1 MPFSYHPPTKFP
13 CQVCEKIAKNKP
25 VPVINSQKGKAS
37 AANNFPIHNW
47 YNFVLGYTPA
57 FPNYVLDVEKAER
70 GIIVADPFMGTGTT
84 LVACKMR
91 GLSSIGVDA
100 NDFFIDVAQ
109 AKLNWQIDVR
119 QIRQTAEI
127 IYAEVEKAY
136 SQVYFG
142 DNGKPLINLLEGEF
156 KITAEDYAKIKRPE
170 LLDIRYLSDKP
181 FVRAQI
187 IKDVLQEKVK
197 NADLQKIF
205 NLALASVILPVSNVR
220 YGPGFGVVKP
230 KTDVDVLKA
239 FREKITRMI
248 TDLEVLSPE
257 AKSTCANV
265 FLGNSRELEAI
276 LPKDSID
283 LMITS
288 PPYPGDHEY
297 TKHTRLELIF
307 MNYASSLKDFRR
319 IKERL
324 MRSATT
330 NIYRSDNEAQ
340 FVRDIKSISEATELI
355 DRRLKDSNATS
366 GFEKLYT
373 KLVWEYF
380 GGMFLNLRGVQQA
393 LKKGGKIYLLISDS
407 HAFKMVHIETAK
419 ILAEIG
425 LKVGFEK
432 FEIRLWQDKISTSH
446 KYHIPENILI
456 LTK

>member
-197 NADLQKIF
+197 NA
-205 NLALASVILPVSNVR
+205 VR
-220 YGPGFGVVKP
+220 G
-230 KTDVDVLKA
+230 
-239 FREKITRMI
+239 
-248 TDLEVLSPE
+248 S
-257 AKSTCANV
+257 
-265 FLGNSRELEAI
+265 EL
-276 LPKDSID
+276 
-283 LMITS
+283 
-288 PPYPGDHEY
+288 
-297 TKHTRLELIF
+297 
-307 MNYASSLKDFRR
+307 
-319 IKERL
+319 
-324 MRSATT
+324 
-330 NIYRSDNEAQ
+330 
-340 FVRDIKSISEATELI
+340 
-355 DRRLKDSNATS
+355 
-366 GFEKLYT
+366 
-373 KLVWEYF
+373 
-380 GGMFLNLRGVQQA
+380 
-393 LKKGGKIYLLISDS
+393 
-407 HAFKMVHIETAK
+407 
-419 ILAEIG
+419 
-425 LKVGFEK
+425 
-432 FEIRLWQDKISTSH
+432 
-446 KYHIPENILI
+446 
-456 LTK
+456 